1 MVFCSTIVCF
11 TSKVMCLQ
19 MMRGVLQC
27 FFVWSIFMFC
37 LVLSLVYILYIFC
50 SSCVWVFDCVH
61 QSVLSWEKMR
71 RDPSTNTICTETM
84 KPCSGFGTYKHK
96 DQIKQLFSLCVN
108 CQATPFGSTQVGDRQ
123 IVRKHVIF
131 CKRCT

>member
-27 FFVWSIFMFC
+27 FLFGAYLCSVWYYH
-37 LVLSLVYILYIFC
+37 LVYILFLMRVGFRLC
-50 SSCVWVFDCVH
+50 P
-61 QSVLSWEKMR
+61 SVSLILGKNATRSIDQHNLHR
-71 RDPSTNTICTETM
+71 NHETM
-84 KPCSGFGTYKHK
+84 LCFGTYKHK